1 MKYKTFMAA
10 MIMTFA
16 AVTGGGSCA
25 AQTDSITTVDTPAFA
40 QDVKKAGVQLLDVR
54 EPAEYAE
61 GHLPGA
67 INISVNSG
75 DFVSAVE
82 RDFKTD
88 KPVYVY
94 CRSGRRSL
102 KAAEMLAGKGF
113 KVINL
118 EGGILDWENKK
129 LPIVK

>member
-1 MKYKTFMAA
+1 MRYKTFMAA

-25 AQTDSITTVDTPAFA
+25 AQTDGITTVDTPAFA
-40 QDVKKAGVQLLDVR
+40 QDVKKGGVQLLDVR
-54 EPAEYAE
+54 EPEEYAE

-67 INISVNSG
+67 INISVNNE
-75 DFVSAVE
+75 DFVSEVKGE
-82 RDFKTD
+82 FEKD

-102 KAAEMLAGKGF
+102 KAAKMLADKGF

-118 EGGILDWENKK
+118 EGGILDWEAHSLSVEK
-129 LPIVK
+129 